1 MIIFLQVF
9 KQWESGSGYS
19 FFSCSEVKLQKASSY
34 HSIVFVILIF
44 DSFLKSNDVQ
54 DIRLEK
60 VELSVGGFEFMHD
73 S

>member
-1 MIIFLQVF
+1 MEADTALFPAVRWNS
-9 KQWESGSGYS
+9 K
-19 FFSCSEVKLQKASSY
+19 KASSY

-44 DSFLKSNDVQ
+44 DSFLKSNDVK

-73 S
+73 SWTIEWTAP